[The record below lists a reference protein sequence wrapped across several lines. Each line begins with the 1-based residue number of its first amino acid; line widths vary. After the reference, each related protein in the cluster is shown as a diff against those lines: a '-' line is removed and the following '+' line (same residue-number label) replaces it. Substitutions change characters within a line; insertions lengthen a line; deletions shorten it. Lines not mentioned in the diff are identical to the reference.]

1 MLNADRIVPVFG
13 WQSQRFYNFANMQKC
28 EDMRK
33 AFFFLMA
40 VLCCVPALARKEYR
54 TLKAQLKDANEGAV
68 ENPLNTVNQL
78 IKNDKLK
85 DDPELYHYGVM
96 ANLKINELYN
106 RKAYLKQNY
115 DTEKLFKSI
124 YGLYDFSLL
133 CDSMERKA
141 AAAKGNDKVKYKYR
155 SEHGALLRSQY
166 VNLYNGGQ
174 FYLTKKNFA
183 EAYKYFDMYILIRSN
198 PIFDRPVKPKNSL
211 QLIRAAYWATVCAW
225 QTGERDKFLRYNRMA
240 LQDTVYRQKE
250 LELTARVAAAAKD
263 TAAMVA
269 ALKSGVREYPMQDY
283 FFTNL
288 IDYYNGKGEF
298 ARALALSDSLLARDA
313 RSVMAQYGRSLV
325 LLKMKRYDDCIAVAQ
340 SIVASDSTYAGA
352 YYNIGAAYL
361 AKASELEGRVTS
373 DMPLQQLR
381 SVKRSEDKL
390 LRTALP
396 FMERYR
402 ALKPDA
408 VDWWGRPLYNIYLA
422 LNMGDKL
429 EEVDK
434 LITAAEQAKNNKDAN
449 QTKK

>member
-1 MLNADRIVPVFG
+1 
-13 WQSQRFYNFANMQKC
+13 
-28 EDMRK
+28 
-33 AFFFLMA
+33 
-40 VLCCVPALARKEYR
+40 
-54 TLKAQLKDANEGAV
+54 
-68 ENPLNTVNQL
+68 
-78 IKNDKLK
+78 
-85 DDPELYHYGVM
+85 
-96 ANLKINELYN
+96 
-106 RKAYLKQNY
+106 
-115 DTEKLFKSI
+115 
-124 YGLYDFSLL
+124 
-133 CDSMERKA
+133 
-141 AAAKGNDKVKYKYR
+141 
-155 SEHGALLRSQY
+155 
-166 VNLYNGGQ
+166 
-174 FYLTKKNFA
+174 
-183 EAYKYFDMYILIRSN
+183 
-198 PIFDRPVKPKNSL
+198 
-211 QLIRAAYWATVCAW
+211 
-225 QTGERDKFLRYNRMA
+225 
-240 LQDTVYRQKE
+240 
-250 LELTARVAAAAKD
+250 
-263 TAAMVA
+263 MVA

-408 VDWWGRPLYNIYLA
+408 VDWWGRPL
-422 LNMGDKL
+422 
-429 EEVDK
+429 
-434 LITAAEQAKNNKDAN
+434 
-449 QTKK
+449 